1 MKSQQM
7 TRDKTMNTTKIVLM
21 TTLLSSVLG
30 LAACQSTMPPEQ
42 GMKRDHRHSNMQRE
56 QLTPEQRAEWQA
68 KREQRSE
75 KREQM
80 REEHQ
85 AQRAQIE
92 KACQGKRTGER
103 VSIQLNNRVI
113 EGSCEIRFTPDQSQ
127 FKHQTNATT

>member
-1 MKSQQM
+1 M
-7 TRDKTMNTTKIVLM
+7 
-21 TTLLSSVLG
+21 
-30 LAACQSTMPPEQ
+30 
-42 GMKRDHRHSNMQRE
+42 DHCTFKNNYVDVVF
-56 QLTPEQRAEWQA
+56 TPRPGAELISGKRAEWQA

-127 FKHQTNATT
+127 FKRQTNATT

>member
-1 MKSQQM
+1 M
-7 TRDKTMNTTKIVLM
+7 TRDKTMNKTKIVLLS
-21 TTLLSSVLG
+21 TLLGSVLG
-30 LAACQSTMPPEQ
+30 LTACQSTMPPEQ
-42 GMKRDHRHSNMQRE
+42 GMNRDHRHPNMQRE

-85 AQRAQIE
+85 ARRAEIE

-103 VSIQLNNRVI
+103 VSVQLNNRVI
-113 EGSCEIRFTPDQSQ
+113 EGSCEVHFTPDKSQ
-127 FKHQTNATT
+127 LKRQANATM

>member
-7 TRDKTMNTTKIVLM
+7 TRDKTMNKTKIVLM

-42 GMKRDHRHSNMQRE
+42 GMKHDHRHSNMQRE

-68 KREQRSE
+68 

-127 FKHQTNATT
+127 FKRQTNATT